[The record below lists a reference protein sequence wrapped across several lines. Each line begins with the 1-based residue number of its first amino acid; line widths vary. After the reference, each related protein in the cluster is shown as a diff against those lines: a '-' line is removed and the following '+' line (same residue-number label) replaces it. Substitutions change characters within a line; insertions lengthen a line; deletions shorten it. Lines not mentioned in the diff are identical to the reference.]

1 MKKTVVV
8 IGATGDVGRG
18 IVEALLRRG
27 HHVAAAARNSARLA
41 ALLAELHHPDNLHA
55 VSGSLDSDEGAAAL
69 LGGVRAL
76 FRSIDAVVVSVNTPR
91 RPAPLLTQTSDS
103 LTALIRGDLVVHYTA
118 ARAFIPALHPGG
130 VLIGIGGGSADFI
143 LHEGVPQSIGQAG
156 LRMLYRG
163 LAHELAD
170 ARVADTQVQVRQ
182 LIIASIVNGK
192 STRDG
197 ADPQWVT
204 DAEIGEQVAAVLEEP
219 GAFPGPILRIARRDD
234 AGRPVFSTEAPT
246 RVQGFR

>member
-18 IVEALLRRG
+18 IVEVLLRRG

-41 ALLAELHHPDNLHA
+41 ELLDELRHPDNLHA
-55 VSGSLDSDEGAAAL
+55 VSGSLDSDERAAAL
-69 LGGVRAL
+69 LDGVRTI
-76 FRSIDAVVVSVNTPR
+76 FSSIDAVVVSVNTPR
-91 RPAPLLTQTSDS
+91 RPAPLLMRTSDS

-118 ARAFIPALHPGG
+118 ARAFIPVLNPGG

-163 LAHELAD
+163 LAHELSEAP
-170 ARVADTQVQVRQ
+170 VQVRQ
-182 LIIASIVNGK
+182 LIIASIVNGR

-197 ADPQWVT
+197 ADPRWVT

-219 GAFPGPILRIARRDD
+219 GAFPGPILRIGRRDEG
-234 AGRPVFSTEAPT
+234 GRPVFSAEAPT

>member
-8 IGATGDVGRG
+8 IGATGDVGCG
-18 IVEALLRRG
+18 VVEVLLRRG

-41 ALLAELHHPDNLHA
+41 KLLDELRHPDKLHA
-55 VSGSLDSDEGAAAL
+55 VSGSLDSDERAAAL
-69 LGGVRAL
+69 LDGVRKI
-76 FRSIDAVVVSVNTPR
+76 FSSIDAVVVSVNTPR
-91 RPAPLLTQTSDS
+91 RPAPLLTRTSDS

-118 ARAFIPALHPGG
+118 ARAFIPVLNPGG

-143 LHEGVPQSIGQAG
+143 LREGVPQSIGQAG

-163 LAHELAD
+163 LAHELAE
-170 ARVADTQVQVRQ
+170 APVEVRQ
-182 LIIASIVNGK
+182 LIIASVVNGR

-204 DAEIGEQVAAVLEEP
+204 DVEIGEQVAAVLEEP
-219 GAFPGPILRIARRDD
+219 GAFPGPILRIARRDEG
-234 AGRPVFSTEAPT
+234 GRPVFSAEAPT